1 MNNSQQYAINRSIM
15 ENNLNLPKLNLPKNK
30 TPIQTTPNPL
40 IFNPEQLIS
49 SLKINKNNVKYH
61 YPKN

>member
-1 MNNSQQYAINRSIM
+1 M